1 MQSTAESP
9 IAELEAPTQRREGVL
24 EQILRQLN
32 DIASMQRDL
41 SDRMSHMEGAMGQI
55 VQRQNS
61 IEQSQRDL
69 MQSQLALMQSQR
81 DLSDRMSRMEGS
93 ADQQSRQINSIDT
106 RLTNLEARFFTALC
120 WIVGIQITTLLTL
133 GTLILFKFGD

>member
-1 MQSTAESP
+1 MQSTAENP
-9 IAELEAPTQRREGVL
+9 IAELEIPTQRREGVL

-32 DIASMQRDL
+32 DIASMQRDA
-41 SDRMSHMEGAMGQI
+41 SDRMNHMEGTMGQI

-61 IEQSQRDL
+61 IEQNQRDL
-69 MQSQLALMQSQR
+69 MQNQR
-81 DLSDRMSRMEGS
+81 DLSDRMSRLEGS
-93 ADQQSRQINSIDT
+93 AEQQSRQINSIDT

-133 GTLILFKFGD
+133 GTLILFKLGD

>member
-1 MQSTAESP
+1 MQSTAENP
-9 IAELEAPTQRREGVL
+9 IAELEIPTQRREGVL

-32 DIASMQRDL
+32 DIASMQRAA
-41 SDRMSHMEGAMGQI
+41 SDRMNHMEGTMEQI
-55 VQRQNS
+55 VQRQNG
-61 IEQSQRDL
+61 IEQNQRDL
-69 MQSQLALMQSQR
+69 MQSQQ

-93 ADQQSRQINSIDT
+93 AEQQGRQINSIDT

>member
-9 IAELEAPTQRREGVL
+9 IAELEVPTQRREGVL

-69 MQSQLALMQSQR
+69 MQSQL

>member
-9 IAELEAPTQRREGVL
+9 IAELEVPTQRREGVL

-69 MQSQLALMQSQR
+69 MQSQL
-81 DLSDRMSRMEGS
+81 DLSDRISRMEGS

>member
-9 IAELEAPTQRREGVL
+9 ISELEAPTQRREGVL

-69 MQSQLALMQSQR
+69 MQSQL

-133 GTLILFKFGD
+133 GTLILFKLGD

>member
-69 MQSQLALMQSQR
+69 MQSQL

>member
-9 IAELEAPTQRREGVL
+9 ISELEASTQRRDGVL

-32 DIASMQRDL
+32 GIASMQRDL
-41 SDRMSHMEGAMGQI
+41 ADRMSHMEGTMGQL

-61 IEQSQRDL
+61 VEQSQRDL
-69 MQSQLALMQSQR
+69 MQSQHDLA
-81 DLSDRMSRMEGS
+81 DRMSRMEGS

-133 GTLILFKFGD
+133 GTLILFKLGD

>member
-1 MQSTAESP
+1 
-9 IAELEAPTQRREGVL
+9 
-24 EQILRQLN
+24 
-32 DIASMQRDL
+32 
-41 SDRMSHMEGAMGQI
+41 MSHMEGTMGQL

-69 MQSQLALMQSQR
+69 MQSQHDLA
-81 DLSDRMSRMEGS
+81 DRMSRMEGS

-133 GTLILFKFGD
+133 GTLILFKLGD

>member
-41 SDRMSHMEGAMGQI
+41 SDRMSHMEGTMGQI

-69 MQSQLALMQSQR
+69 MQSQL

-133 GTLILFKFGD
+133 GTLILFKLGD

>member
-1 MQSTAESP
+1 MQSTAENP
-9 IAELEAPTQRREGVL
+9 IAELAIPTQRREGVL

-32 DIASMQRDL
+32 DIASMQRAA
-41 SDRMSHMEGAMGQI
+41 SDRMNHMEGTMEQI
-55 VQRQNS
+55 VQRQ
-61 IEQSQRDL
+61 Q
-69 MQSQLALMQSQR
+69 

-93 ADQQSRQINSIDT
+93 AEQQSRQINSIDT

>member
-41 SDRMSHMEGAMGQI
+41 SDRMSHLEGTMGQI

-69 MQSQLALMQSQR
+69 MQSQL

-133 GTLILFKFGD
+133 GTLILFKLGD

>member
-1 MQSTAESP
+1 MQSTAENP
-9 IAELEAPTQRREGVL
+9 IAELEIPTQRREGVL

-32 DIASMQRDL
+32 DIASMQRAA
-41 SDRMSHMEGAMGQI
+41 SVRMNHMEGTMEQI

-61 IEQSQRDL
+61 IE
-69 MQSQLALMQSQR
+69 QSQR

-93 ADQQSRQINSIDT
+93 AEQQGRQINSIDT

-120 WIVGIQITTLLTL
+120 WIVGIQFTTLLTL
-133 GTLILFKFGD
+133 GTLILFTQ

>member
-9 IAELEAPTQRREGVL
+9 IAELEVPTQRREGVL

-41 SDRMSHMEGAMGQI
+41 SDRMSHMEGTMGQI

-69 MQSQLALMQSQR
+69 MQSQL

>member
-1 MQSTAESP
+1 MQSTAENP
-9 IAELEAPTQRREGVL
+9 IAELEIPTQRREGVL

-32 DIASMQRDL
+32 DIASMQRAA
-41 SDRMSHMEGAMGQI
+41 SDRMNHMEGTMEQI

-61 IEQSQRDL
+61 IEQNQRDL
-69 MQSQLALMQSQR
+69 MQNQR

-93 ADQQSRQINSIDT
+93 AEQQSRQINSIDT

-120 WIVGIQITTLLTL
+120 WIVGIQFTTLLTL
-133 GTLILFKFGD
+133 GTLILFTLGD